1 MTPMKFIY
9 TSRKNLRLQISARR
23 GSFSTQMP
31 SIRRRG
37 KWETLAKAETSL
49 GGSDARELA
58 AAGGRDVMDGVA
70 PREGFRSAL
79 L

>member
-1 MTPMKFIY
+1 MLNHKLKWNIY
-9 TSRKNLRLQISARR
+9 PGTSI
-23 GSFSTQMP
+23 T
-31 SIRRRG
+31 RRG
-37 KWETLAKAETSL
+37 KWETLAKAETRL
-49 GGSDARELA
+49 GGSDV